1 MFYRLTNWFI
11 KYDFFIGIGIL
22 MLFCWFLRVSIFK
35 RYLGDIMKKKTELL
49 LPFILMFSVILLDQI
64 TKLIVLKTGSEG
76 EILFSMFGDFFRI
89 VLVYNTGAAFSLG
102 TNFSP
107 VLHFISLK
115 LLPLLLIVGF
125 IVLYFRINF
134 TKVERYL
141 FCAILG
147 GGFGN
152 LIDRFFRSRGV
163 VDFIDVKFYGI
174 FGFERW
180 PTFNI
185 ADSVVVVS
193 LTTLILYH
201 IFRKKDRASNEKNKS

>member
-1 MFYRLTNWFI
+1 
-11 KYDFFIGIGIL
+11 
-22 MLFCWFLRVSIFK
+22 
-35 RYLGDIMKKKTELL
+35 MKSKTDLL
-49 LPFILMFSVILLDQI
+49 LPFILMILVIFLDQL
-64 TKLIVLKTGSEG
+64 TKIAVLNTGSEG

-125 IVLYFRINF
+125 IILYFKANF

-147 GGFGN
+147 GGIGN
-152 LIDRFFRSRGV
+152 LIDRFFRSNGV
-163 VDFIDVKFYGI
+163 IDFIDVKFYGI

-193 LTTLILYH
+193 LTTFIVYS
-201 IFRKKDRASNEKNKS
+201 IFRKRDRTLYEKNKSK